1 MFRRK
6 LKGSATLQ
14 TVIAAMLFSMLSISI
29 VTLLHSELKELT
41 VDQGLLEREISQTR
55 LENVFNDFLAPYLKW
70 KKHEDGGDIF
80 TEKNKTDSIE
90 ISEEGEI
97 LRVGSREILLQGGAI
112 LSKEGFARQILWSK
126 SEKPK
131 SESPVLTRLNFT
143 KQGTRLSVAI
153 NYLQN
158 ENKRQMKLDYL
169 LAHE

>member
-14 TVIAAMLFSMLSISI
+14 TVIAAMLFSTLSISI

-41 VDQGLLEREISQTR
+41 VNRGLLEREVSRAR
-55 LENVFNDFLAPYLKW
+55 LENVFNDLLAPYLKW
-70 KKHEDGGDIF
+70 KKNEEGDDIF
-80 TEKNKTDSIE
+80 TDKNKADSIE

-97 LRVGSREILLQGGAI
+97 LRVGSREILLQRGEI
-112 LSKEGFARQILWSK
+112 LSKEGFARQVLWSK

-131 SESPVLTRLNFT
+131 SENPLLMRLNFT